1 MSFSLLLMIVC
12 IVITVEQ
19 KAPRG
24 SEPNF
29 ESSGQST
36 MYSLVSNGMCQ
47 VLSNNKIKE
56 NLLKEVST
64 SQSTYPVKIA
74 LMF

>member
-1 MSFSLLLMIVC
+1 MIVG

-24 SEPNF
+24 SEPDF

-47 VLSNNKIKE
+47 VLSNKIKE
-56 NLLKEVST
+56 YLLKEVST
-64 SQSTYPVKIA
+64 SQSTYPVKIV